1 MMSLS
6 KEVNKL
12 FDEIEYKISK
22 LQKKLVE
29 RKEPKRSTLPG
40 GGGGGYRPYPSNKEP
55 SPPPK
60 KQ

>member
-1 MMSLS
+1 MSLS

-22 LQKKLVE
+22 FQKKLVD

-40 GGGGGYRPYPSNKEP
+40 GGGYQPHPTDKEV

>member
-1 MMSLS
+1 MSLS

-29 RKEPKRSTLPG
+29 RKDTKRSTLPS
-40 GGGGGYRPYPSNKEP
+40 GGGGGYQPHPSDKEP
-55 SPPPK
+55 SLPLK
-60 KQ
+60 RS

>member
-1 MMSLS
+1 MSLS

-22 LQKKLVE
+22 FQKKLVD
-29 RKEPKRSTLPG
+29 RKEPRRSTLPG
-40 GGGGGYRPYPSNKEP
+40 GGGGGYQPHPTDEEA

>member
-1 MMSLS
+1 MSLS

-29 RKEPKRSTLPG
+29 RKEPKRPTLPG
-40 GGGGGYRPYPSNKEP
+40 GGYHPHPSDKEP

-60 KQ
+60 KS

>member
-1 MMSLS
+1 MSLS

-22 LQKKLVE
+22 FQKKLVD

-40 GGGGGYRPYPSNKEP
+40 GGYQPHPTDKEA

>member
-1 MMSLS
+1 MSLS

-29 RKEPKRSTLPG
+29 RKDPKRSILPG
-40 GGGGGYRPYPSNKEP
+40 GGGGGYQPHPSDKEP
-55 SPPPK
+55 SLPPK
-60 KQ
+60 KS

>member
-1 MMSLS
+1 MSLS

-22 LQKKLVE
+22 FQKKLVD

-40 GGGGGYRPYPSNKEP
+40 GYQPHPTDKEA

>member
-1 MMSLS
+1 MSLS

-29 RKEPKRSTLPG
+29 RKEPKRPTLPG
-40 GGGGGYRPYPSNKEP
+40 GGGGYQPHPSDKEP

-60 KQ
+60 KS

>member
-1 MMSLS
+1 MSLS

-40 GGGGGYRPYPSNKEP
+40 GGYQPHPSDKEP
-55 SPPPK
+55 SSPPK
-60 KQ
+60 RS

>member
-1 MMSLS
+1 MSLS

-22 LQKKLVE
+22 LQKRLVE
-29 RKEPKRSTLPG
+29 RKEL
-40 GGGGGYRPYPSNKEP
+40 

-60 KQ
+60 KS